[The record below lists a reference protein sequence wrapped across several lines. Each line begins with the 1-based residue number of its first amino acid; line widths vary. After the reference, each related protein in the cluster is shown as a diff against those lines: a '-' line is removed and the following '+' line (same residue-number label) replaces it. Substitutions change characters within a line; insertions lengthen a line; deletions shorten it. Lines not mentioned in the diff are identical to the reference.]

1 MDSSKLETNTE
12 PSLSTEE
19 SPETTPS
26 PQEAETTSESPQSL
40 RDALSAALAKDSED
54 APEESVPDAE
64 TTGEQVV
71 AEQEEPEEKPLEAP
85 QHWPTDEKDRFK
97 ALPRET
103 QEWLLSRSKSF
114 ESEVNTRLKELADSR
129 KEVEEFN
136 KLFAPYKQQLELS
149 GRSPTQVVQQLL
161 AAQRYLESS
170 PKEALSWLAKS
181 YGIEFGETQT
191 DEYVD
196 PQVAALRREIQ
207 ELKSASLRQ
216 QQETVHSEQQK
227 ILQMVT
233 EFKESRTPDGAP
245 KYPHFEELKG
255 LMAPLVAQG
264 KSLEDAYNEVKYILP
279 SERQR
284 IADEAAKAARAEA
297 LKKAEEER
305 KAKAKEA
312 KSASSIIR
320 SRGSGSEATGAS
332 KGTLRGD
339 LEEAMRAFTGRI

>member
-1 MDSSKLETNTE
+1 
-12 PSLSTEE
+12 
-19 SPETTPS
+19 
-26 PQEAETTSESPQSL
+26 L

-54 APEESVPDAE
+54 APEEESVPDAE

-71 AEQEEPEEKPLEAP
+71 AESETPEEPEKEPLEAP
-85 QHWPTDEKDRFK
+85 EHWPTDERERFN

-103 QEWLLSRSKSF
+103 QEWLLSRNKSF
-114 ESEVNTRLKELADSR
+114 ETDVNRRLQELAGQR

-170 PKEALSWLAKS
+170 PKEALEWLAKS
-181 YGIEFGETQT
+181 YGIELGQSQP

-196 PQVAALRREIQ
+196 PQVAALRRELQ
-207 ELKSASLRQ
+207 ELKSAGLRQ
-216 QQETVHSEQQK
+216 QQETAQAEQQK

-233 EFKESRTPDGAP
+233 EFKEARTPDGAP

-255 LMAPLVAQG
+255 LMAPLVSQG

-305 KAKAKEA
+305 KVKAREA

-320 SRGSGSEATGAS
+320 SRGSGSEAAAAS
-332 KGTLRGD
+332 KGTIRAD
-339 LEEAMRAFTGRI
+339 LEEAMRALTGRI